1 MPAILFCGDAVSAT
15 GWRLAGVQTVV
26 PEPGQ
31 EAESVTRACAPPT
44 QLVLLTAAVAHGLPA
59 ALQQQLFAL
68 VSPLVLVVPDVR
80 DQVALP
86 DLADGVRRQLG
97 VGP

>member
-1 MPAILFCGDAVSAT
+1 MAAILFVGDTVSAT
-15 GWRLAGVQTVV
+15 GWHLAGVQTVV

-31 EAESVTRACAPPT
+31 EAALLTRVCAPPT
-44 QLVLLTAAVAHGLPA
+44 QLVLLTAAVAQSLPIV
-59 ALQQQLFAL
+59 LQRRLYAL

-80 DQVALP
+80 DQVAMP

-97 VGP
+97 VDP